1 MNHAASFLA
10 YVISVLF
17 ALVHV
22 VDGAAAQTPPHV
34 DCVSNLVTV
43 TFRRPTP
50 GVQFSF
56 EARVTFPPK
65 PPENCLFAVEDD
77 TGAILLRGRPFWT
90 NGVLRAGDRIRLD
103 GVTVTA
109 LSPPGVS
116 RLMSPN
122 CYNFEVIARE
132 TPPVPMDVDAA
143 TMRDGKHDFRFIR
156 LEAVLRDSF
165 RDEIDPQFR
174 YLVLNCGGETVYAM
188 LPWRDSE
195 QSAFEAMIGLRVL
208 IDGVCVPAFQSAGH
222 RQMIGYH
229 VKIDGIGNLRLVQ
242 SPPDDPF
249 NVPRIGDIALSIP
262 EFARQGRLRAVGRV
276 IAVWNSNNL
285 LLKTKESKIVRVEI
299 ADGVLPRYG
308 DAVEALGFPE
318 TDLYRINLMRTRWR
332 PAQDPYDAET
342 DLRQDAVDVTAAE
355 LMVDRDRHTRFATKF
370 HGQAIRLRGIV
381 RSLPPAKNGNG
392 RFYLADGDILVPV
405 DVSSCVKALDGVEVD
420 CTISVTGTCVME
432 SGNWHPNSEF
442 PHIEGFFVVVRKPD
456 DIRILSRPPWWTPGR
471 LVAVIGTLLA
481 ALFGIFVWN
490 RMLNRR
496 AEQRGKELAAEQVAH
511 VTSDLKVY
519 ERTRLAVELHDSLSQ
534 NLTGV
539 SLAIRAANRLADTD
553 PDGMRR
559 SLGLAA
565 KSLDSCRDELRN
577 CLWDLRNQT
586 LEESS
591 MDEAIRLTLAPH
603 IGNAKLAIR
612 FNVPRDRL
620 SDNTTHAILRIIR
633 ELVTNAV
640 RHGGATEIKVAG
652 AIEDNR
658 LMFSVADNGCGF
670 DPECCPSTKDGHFGL
685 QGIQDRVDALEG
697 DFTLAS
703 TTGNGT
709 KATISIKL
717 KSSQMSPMSHSSQKS
732 QS

>member
-10 YVISVLF
+10 YAISFSF
-17 ALVHV
+17 ALAHV

-43 TFRRPTP
+43 TFRHPTP

-56 EARVTFPPK
+56 EARVTFPPT

-77 TGAILLRGRPFWT
+77 TGAMLLRGRPFWT

-122 CYNFEVIARE
+122 CYNFEVISRE
-132 TPPVPMDVDAA
+132 TPPTPMDVDAA
-143 TMRDGKHDFRFIR
+143 TMRDGRHDFRLIR
-156 LEAVLRDSF
+156 LETVLRDSF

-195 QSAFEAMIGLRVL
+195 QSAFEAMIGLRVS
-208 IDGVCVPAFQSAGH
+208 INGVCVPAFQSAGH

-229 VKIDGIGNLRLVQ
+229 VKINGIGDLRLAQ

-249 NVPRIGDIALSIP
+249 NVPQIDDMVLNIP
-262 EFARQGRLRAVGRV
+262 EFARLGRLRAAGHV
-276 IAVWNSNNL
+276 IAAWRNKNL
-285 LLKTKESKIVRVEI
+285 LLETKESKIVRIEL
-299 ADGVLPRYG
+299 ADGILPRHG
-308 DAVEALGFPE
+308 DAIEAIGFPE
-318 TDLYRINLMRTRWR
+318 TDLYRINLMRARWR
-332 PAQDPYDAET
+332 PAPN
-342 DLRQDAVDVTAAE
+342 LRDTVPKSQHKTIDVTATE

-370 HGQAIRLRGIV
+370 HGQTIRLQGIV
-381 RSLPPAKNGNG
+381 RSLPPAESDSG
-392 RFYLADGDILVPV
+392 RFYLADGDFLVPV
-405 DVSSCVKALDGVEVD
+405 DASTCPEALNGVDMD

-442 PHIEGFFVVVRKPD
+442 PHVEGFFVVVRKPN
-456 DIRILSRPPWWTPGR
+456 DIRILSRPPWWTAKR
-471 LVAVIGTLLA
+471 LLAVIGTLLTLLA
-481 ALFGIFVWN
+481 GFSIWN

-496 AEQRGKELAAEQVAH
+496 AERRGRELAEERVAH

-539 SLAIRAANRLADTD
+539 SLAIRAANRLADSD

-591 MDEAIRLTLAPH
+591 MDEAIRQTLVPH
-603 IGNAKLAIR
+603 IGNAKLSIR

-670 DPECCPSTKDGHFGL
+670 DPECRPSTKDGHFGL
-685 QGIQDRVDALEG
+685 QGIQDRVDAFEG
-697 DFTLAS
+697 EFSIAS
-703 TTGNGT
+703 SPGNGT
-709 KATISIKL
+709 KANVKL
-717 KSSQMSPMSHSSQKS
+717 KIKNLK
-732 QS
+732 